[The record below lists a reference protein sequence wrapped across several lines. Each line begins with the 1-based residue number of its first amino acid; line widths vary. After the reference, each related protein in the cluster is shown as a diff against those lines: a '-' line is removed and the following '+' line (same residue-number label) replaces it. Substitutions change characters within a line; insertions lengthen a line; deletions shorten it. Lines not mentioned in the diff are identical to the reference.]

1 MAPTTKV
8 KTATEKTKTT
18 WEVLSQINC
27 NDKTE
32 KKNWLTYLS
41 WAWAWWIVKQNYP
54 DANYEVVKY
63 EWKPYLF
70 DETLWYL
77 VTTRATIAWETI
89 EMNLPIMDSK
99 NKSMKATPYTYDTKW
114 AKWQAVEAASMFDVN
129 TAIMRCLTKNLAMFG
144 LWHYIY
150 AGEDLPEDKTNE
162 DIKAPTEKKEMPVP
176 TPIEKKP
183 EAAATK
189 AAPRPATMISDEQL
203 QLIRDFRTEFKE
215 QLDDEAF
222 LFAVSSQAKMEK
234 LADIPN
240 LSKLDASKVIRYL
253 VTLAATEVKEWREIK
268 NELIK
273 WLAQKQI
280 DASLATETK

>member
-8 KTATEKTKTT
+8 KTATENTKTT
-18 WEVLSQINC
+18 REILSQINC

-41 WAWAWWIVKQNYP
+41 WAWAWGITKNNFP

-63 EWKPYLF
+63 DWKPYLF
-70 DETLWYL
+70 DADLGYL
-77 VTTRATIAWETI
+77 ITTKVTILWETI
-89 EMNLPIMDSK
+89 EMNLPVMDYK
-99 NKSMKATPYTYDTKW
+99 NKAQKNVKYDNVNPAT
-114 AKWQAVEAASMFDVN
+114 MFDIN

-150 AGEDLPEDKTNE
+150 AWEDLPEDKTNE
-162 DIKAPTEKKEMPVP
+162 EIKAPTQSKEMPLP
-176 TPIEKKP
+176 TPIEKKVTP
-183 EAAATK
+183 VENKT
-189 AAPRPATMISDEQL
+189 PRPATMISDEQL
-203 QLIRDFRTEFKE
+203 QLIRDFRAEFKE

-222 LFAVSSQAKMEK
+222 LFAVSSQAKIDK

-240 LSKLDASKVIRYL
+240 ISKLDASKVIRYL

-268 NELIK
+268 NEVIK

-280 DASLATETK
+280 DWALANETK

>member
-8 KTATEKTKTT
+8 KTATENKKTT
-18 WEVLSQINC
+18 REILSQINC

-41 WAWAWWIVKQNYP
+41 WAWAWGITKNNFP

-63 EWKPYLF
+63 DWKPYLF
-70 DETLWYL
+70 DVDLGYL
-77 VTTRATIAWETI
+77 ITTKVTILWETI
-89 EMNLPIMDSK
+89 EMNLPVMDYK
-99 NKSMKATPYTYDTKW
+99 NKAQKNVKYDNVNPAT
-114 AKWQAVEAASMFDVN
+114 MFDIN

-150 AGEDLPEDKTNE
+150 AWEDLPEDKTNE
-162 DIKAPTEKKEMPVP
+162 EIKAPTQNKEMPLP
-176 TPIEKKP
+176 TPIEKKVTP
-183 EAAATK
+183 VENKT
-189 AAPRPATMISDEQL
+189 PRPATMISDEQL
-203 QLIRDFRTEFKE
+203 QLIRDFRAEFKE

-222 LFAVSSQAKMEK
+222 LFAVSSQAKIDK

-240 LSKLDASKVIRYL
+240 ISKLDASKVIRYL

-268 NELIK
+268 NEVIK

-280 DASLATETK
+280 DWALANENK